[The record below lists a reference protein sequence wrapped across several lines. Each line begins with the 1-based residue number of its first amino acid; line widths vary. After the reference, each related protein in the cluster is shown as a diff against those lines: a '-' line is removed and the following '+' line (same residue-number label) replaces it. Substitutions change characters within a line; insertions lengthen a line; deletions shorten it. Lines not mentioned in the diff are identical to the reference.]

1 MNGSGFIGT
10 LLAVALLVVTGCG
23 SQTDEPRAKA
33 DENAATP
40 TRQVGSEDGAPSSSA
55 ASANVR
61 GPFLLVSLPSLGT
74 VTWRCDPAR
83 QSGLALGFRAFSAG
97 ADLYL
102 RLRAGGRTVL
112 RRQILL
118 GQMIRFPYLQA
129 RIQRLDFV
137 QGTKAGT
144 LRASVTVNFLPGF
157 GYCWPYF
164 PPRMDV
170 RVLPRR

>member
-1 MNGSGFIGT
+1 MNGSSFIGT
-10 LLAVALLVVTGCG
+10 LLAVALLVVTGCA
-23 SQTDEPRAKA
+23 SQTDEPLAKA

-55 ASANVR
+55 ASATVR

-74 VTWRCDPAR
+74 VDWRCDAAR
-83 QSGLALGFRAFSAG
+83 QPGLALGFRAFSAG

-112 RRQILL
+112 RRQILP